1 MKVKQDFMLCEIAG
15 ENVVVPYGAAASSF
29 RGMLRLNGTGTALWK
44 MLENGAEE
52 SELVQML
59 VKEFG
64 ADEAAAK
71 ADTAEFLEKLR
82 SIGCLE

>member
-1 MKVKQDFMLCEIAG
+1 MRVKKDYMLCEIAG
-15 ENVVVPYGAAASSF
+15 ETVVVPYGAAAADF
-29 RGMLRLNGTGTALWK
+29 RGMLRLNSTGAALWK
-44 MLENGAEE
+44 MLETGAEE
-52 SELVQML
+52 TELAQML
-59 VKEFG
+59 VREFG